1 MKKSKYYIGMDGGG
15 TKTHAVIME
24 EDGTLLA
31 EHFAGPSNFQ
41 IIGVEKAA
49 ETIYSLIELCCES
62 VGCSVKEIAGVACG
76 LAGAGREGDQKKMA
90 NGLKAHALR
99 KGSSLKKVIVDS
111 DARVALEGAFRGHAG
126 IILIAGTGSIA
137 FGKDSKGNV
146 HRVGGWGRIL
156 GDEGSGY
163 FVGKLGLSAVTRH
176 LDGRGEKTLL
186 TGMIAKKLGLKDQTE
201 IINAVYK
208 NGFDIAIVA
217 PFVLKAAEKK
227 DKVCR
232 AIVESAVIELSWHI
246 LIAAEKLSASS
257 KKKVKEKIHVSFI
270 GGLIANDTIISR
282 LLKQYL
288 AQNFPMIEVIS
299 PMLSPAA
306 GAALI
311 AQKHIRA

>member
-15 TKTHAVIME
+15 TKTHAVIMDE
-24 EDGTLLA
+24 NGAVLA

-49 ETIYSLIELCCES
+49 ETIFTLIEMCCES
-62 VGCSVKEIAGVACG
+62 VECTVTQIAAVGCG
-76 LAGAGREGDQKKMA
+76 LAGAGREGDQKRME
-90 NGLKAHALR
+90 NGLKAYSIR
-99 KGSSLKKVIVDS
+99 KGSSLKKVIIES
-111 DARVALEGAFRGHAG
+111 DARAALEGAFHGNAG

-146 HRVGGWGRIL
+146 HRVGGWGRVL

-163 FVGKLGLSAVTRH
+163 YVGRLGLTAVTRH
-176 LDGRGEKTLL
+176 LDGRGEKTVL
-186 TGMIAKKLGLKDQTE
+186 TGMIAKELGLKDQTE

-208 NGFDIAIVA
+208 NGFDIATVA
-217 PFVLKAAEKK
+217 PFVLNAAEKK

-232 AIVESAVIELSWHI
+232 AIVENAVIELSWHI
-246 LIAAEKLSASS
+246 LVAAEKVSASS

-270 GGLIANDTIISR
+270 GGLIANDTIITR

-288 AQNFPMIEVIS
+288 AQNFPMIEVIR

-306 GAALI
+306 GAALL
-311 AQKHIRA
+311 AQKFLRS